1 MKKIAVI
8 IMGLTLMLATVALS
22 DTSYAERQT
31 STNFNFSMSGCV
43 NYGICGAEFIVGDIV
58 EFKGTLTT
66 HDGEPISGAEIT
78 VYKFLSKPEL
88 VPIVSGVTGIDGN
101 IDLTWTAKLTPVEK
115 TAYDVINKFQ
125 TETVTIFAQ
134 FDGDEQYTAST
145 SKKKTATIMVNE
157 LKTIINSDKNLYRQ
171 GDSSLIY
178 MAFLDNRDEFIDP
191 DSLRVVLNNQE
202 VQVEKKKVG
211 SYVLTIPMLPKEHTQ
226 VFVIPVKEGY
236 NIDNGFLTIIVDH
249 LK

>member
-1 MKKIAVI
+1 
-8 IMGLTLMLATVALS
+8 
-22 DTSYAERQT
+22 
-31 STNFNFSMSGCV
+31 
-43 NYGICGAEFIVGDIV
+43 
-58 EFKGTLTT
+58 
-66 HDGEPISGAEIT
+66 
-78 VYKFLSKPEL
+78 
-88 VPIVSGVTGIDGN
+88 
-101 IDLTWTAKLTPVEK
+101 
-115 TAYDVINKFQ
+115 
-125 TETVTIFAQ
+125 
-134 FDGDEQYTAST
+134 
-145 SKKKTATIMVNE
+145 MVNE